1 MPNAI
6 RRSLPLVAGLGVLAG
21 TSYITLI
28 LAGRLLGAAEF
39 AGISVLYVL
48 VSSFATGL
56 FLPVEQ
62 EIARRRGHERGSATF
77 DPGLVRRAVLISMVG
92 ALALCLLALAARPV
106 SLRLLGGSW
115 ELLGALCV
123 ALPGYA
129 LCFVSRGVFAG
140 SRELVSPSD
149 PECAARPAQEIPDDP
164 HVGK

>member
-1 MPNAI
+1 MPDAI

-28 LAGRLLGAAEF
+28 LAGRLLGAPAF

-77 DPGLVRRAVLISMVG
+77 DPGLVH
-92 ALALCLLALAARPV
+92 AR
-106 SLRLLGGSW
+106 S
-115 ELLGALCV
+115 
-123 ALPGYA
+123 
-129 LCFVSRGVFAG
+129 
-140 SRELVSPSD
+140 
-149 PECAARPAQEIPDDP
+149 
-164 HVGK
+164 